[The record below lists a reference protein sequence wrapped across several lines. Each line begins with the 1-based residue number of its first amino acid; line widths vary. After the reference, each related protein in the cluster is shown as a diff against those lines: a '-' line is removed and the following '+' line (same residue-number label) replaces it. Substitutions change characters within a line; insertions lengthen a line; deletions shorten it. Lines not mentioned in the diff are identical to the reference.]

1 MARLSGRTALITGG
15 AAGIGA
21 ATARLFVA
29 EGARV
34 FLVDRDADTLA
45 RTLAA
50 LHSSPSGDGAAGFA
64 ADIADSAATE
74 EAVARCLAEFGV
86 LDIVVNNA
94 ARRHHGPV
102 AEATADDWHALLSVN
117 LSGSAGVCRAALPA
131 LRRSGRGAIVN
142 VSSCYGVTGRKGLG
156 LYDAS
161 KAGLL
166 ALTRTLAHEE
176 AAHGVRANAVC
187 PGPTLTEFHLER
199 ARQQGVDEATLQA
212 ARQSVTLL
220 RRWGRAEEIAAPILW
235 LASDEASYITGSH
248 LMVDGG
254 LSAM

>member
-34 FLVDRDADTLA
+34 FLVDCDADTLA

-50 LHSSPSGDGAAGFA
+50 LHSSPGGRSAAGFA
-64 ADIADSAATE
+64 ADIADGNATE
-74 EAVARCLAEFGV
+74 EAVSRCLSAFGA
-86 LDIVVNNA
+86 LDILVNNA
-94 ARRHHGPV
+94 ARRHHGAV
-102 AEATADDWHALLSVN
+102 AEATAADWHTLLTVN
-117 LSGSAGVCRAALPA
+117 LVGSAGVCRAALPA

-142 VSSCYGVTGRKGLG
+142 VSSCYASTGRKGMG

-176 AAHGVRANAVC
+176 AAHGVRVNAVC
-187 PGPTLTEFHLER
+187 PGPTLTEFHVER
-199 ARQQGVDEATLQA
+199 ARQQGVDAATLQA
-212 ARQSVTLL
+212 ARKSVTLL
-220 RRWGRAEEIAAPILW
+220 GRWGRAEEIAAPILW

>member
-21 ATARLFVA
+21 ATARLFLA

-34 FLVDRDADTLA
+34 FLLDLDGDTLA
-45 RTLAA
+45 RTLVA
-50 LHSSPSGDGAAGFA
+50 LRSIPGGSAAGFV
-64 ADIADSAATE
+64 ADIADPAATE
-74 EAVARCLAEFGV
+74 EAVARCLAEFGA
-86 LDIVVNNA
+86 LDILVNNA
-94 ARRHHGPV
+94 ARRHHGAV
-102 AEATADDWHALLSVN
+102 ADATAQDWHTLLAVN
-117 LSGSAGVCRAALPA
+117 LSGSAGCCRAALPA

-142 VSSCYGVTGRKGLG
+142 VSSCYGITGRKGMG

-176 AAHGVRANAVC
+176 APHGVRANAVC
-187 PGPTLTEFHLER
+187 PGPTLTEFHVER
-199 ARQQGVDEATLQA
+199 SRQQGLDDDTLKA
-212 ARQSVTLL
+212 ARKDVTLMG
-220 RRWGRAEEIAAPILW
+220 RWGRAEEIAAPILW
-235 LASDEASYITGSH
+235 LASSEASYITGSH

>member
-1 MARLSGRTALITGG
+1 MARLSGRTAFITGA

-21 ATARLFVA
+21 ATAKLFVA

-45 RTLAA
+45 HTLAV
-50 LHSSPSGDGAAGFA
+50 LHDSAGEKSAAGIA
-64 ADIADSAATE
+64 ADIADGNATE
-74 EAVARCLAEFGV
+74 EAVARCLTAFGA

-142 VSSCYGVTGRKGLG
+142 VSSCYGVTGRKGMG

-199 ARQQGVDEATLQA
+199 ARQRGVDEATLQA

>member
-21 ATARLFVA
+21 ATARLFIA

-50 LHSSPSGDGAAGFA
+50 LHSTPGGETAAGFA
-64 ADIADSAATE
+64 ADIADSTATE
-74 EAVARCLAEFGV
+74 EAVARCLTEFGALDV
-86 LDIVVNNA
+86 LVNNA
-94 ARRHHGPV
+94 ARRHHGAV
-102 AEATADDWHALLSVN
+102 ADATAEDWHTLLAVN
-117 LSGSAGVCRAALPA
+117 LSGSAGYCRAALPA
-131 LRRSGRGAIVN
+131 LRRSGHGAIVN
-142 VSSCYGVTGRKGLG
+142 VSSCYGVTGRKGMG

-176 AAHGVRANAVC
+176 APHGVRANAVC

-199 ARQQGVDEATLQA
+199 ARQQGVDEAALRT
-212 ARQSVTLL
+212 ARKDVTLL
-220 RRWGRAEEIAAPILW
+220 GRWGRAEEIAAPILW